1 MIVFDLAH
9 SNKTHRIAIIGS
21 CRVRTPILTLKSLG
35 ELELLI
41 NQPALTHSFLEG
53 RQNMRHAWGEARV
66 PDVFAPYIFETDT
79 SPAPE
84 KYPRK
89 ILDEVDTVLVEM
101 CDSRQ
106 IRKDEWLFQSN
117 YFSRQFVQ
125 KHAAELLEW
134 YRAFS
139 KGKEISSELIET
151 TLEKLRVSG
160 AATSAAEDILRN
172 ARLEMPDR
180 DKVIED
186 AKSLAAD
193 RSKRWIFLSHFVVED
208 NHGAI
213 MEDRRRLATY
223 VKDAADA
230 VGAEFFNPS
239 RLLAHYG
246 REKVLR
252 GGGTDIYEYDWD
264 FIPIVGEIILNI
276 IRQGVG
282 ADLKLPPLSRDSQTS
297 AKPTSSRAQPD
308 AKSGGIEQSAERINK
323 LLVRLH
329 NDRLKTLGLKNSGL
343 YDHFRTLLEAGQVV
357 RPRDIEVARLLADEL
372 PLYANYTVL
381 KAGLGV
387 VPLLLALEGLK
398 STALEVSGPRVEAIN
413 AGISAIAVTRKNVV
427 GKVRAEIGLLPETAE
442 DGPAL
447 CVAVGYVSRGAELER
462 ERVLDQLAQFDALL
476 IEPRTFLWHRSTV
489 DQADLRDELQGI
501 GFAHLSEVS
510 DGLLFASKN
519 AVALSRQK
527 AQLAGV

>member
-1 MIVFDLAH
+1 MIVFDLPH
-9 SNKTHRIAIIGS
+9 SNKTHRVAIIGS
-21 CRVRTPILTLKSLG
+21 CRVRTPILTLKSFG
-35 ELELLI
+35 ELELFI

-66 PDVFAPYIFETDT
+66 PDIFAPYIFETDT
-79 SPAPE
+79 SPTPE
-84 KYPRK
+84 RYPRK
-89 ILDEVDTVLVEM
+89 ILDGIDTVLVEM

-106 IRKDEWLFQSN
+106 IRKDEWVFQSN

-139 KGKEISSELIET
+139 KGKEISNELIET
-151 TLEKLRVSG
+151 TLEKLRSSG
-160 AATSAAEDILRN
+160 AATGAAEDILRN

-180 DKVIED
+180 NKVIED

-193 RSKRWIFLSHFVVED
+193 RSKRWIFLSHFVVDE

-223 VKDAADA
+223 VQDAADA

-276 IRQGVG
+276 VRQGVG
-282 ADLKLPPLSRDSQTS
+282 ADLTLPPLPGDSQT
-297 AKPTSSRAQPD
+297 PRLTSPRAQPD
-308 AKSGGIEQSAERINK
+308 PKSGGIEQAAERINK

-329 NDRLKTLGLKNSGL
+329 NDRLKNLGLKNSGL
-343 YDHFRTLLEAGQVV
+343 HDHFKTLLEAGQVV
-357 RPRDIEVARLLADEL
+357 RPRDIEVIRLLADEL

-427 GKVRAEIGLLPETAE
+427 GKVRVEIGLLPETAG
-442 DGPAL
+442 DGPTL

-476 IEPRTFLWHRSTV
+476 IEPRTFLWHRNAV
-489 DQADLRDELQGI
+489 DQADLRDELRGI
-501 GFAHLSEVS
+501 GFAHLSEVG